1 MSDSS
6 ATSNHHERLHT
17 LIKFVGFSG
26 IAALLVAAASIGKT
40 QVIIETSAIALKEEQ
55 QQTQQV
61 IEEVKVQ
68 QQEITDVDRRVT
80 RLEDKK

>member
-1 MSDSS
+1 MSERSV
-6 ATSNHHERLHT
+6 TSEHHERLHS
-17 LIKFVGFSG
+17 LVKFMGFGG
-26 IAALLVAAASIGKT
+26 IAALLAIAVSVGKT
-40 QVIIETSAIALKEEQ
+40 QNIIESNAIALKEDQ

-68 QQEITDVDRRVT
+68 QQEITDVDRRVN